1 MADLLNSKTI
11 AARLRRPELEAAGG
25 SGDSSR
31 LLPPAVIQED
41 DQRLEQGR
49 PSHLAYRA
57 AEHLLGCQIVGGEED
72 GKGSA
77 PAAEL
82 LHHPE
87 NVTYLDR
94 VAEPKRSKAAGET
107 KPRRRKKAAAEPRS
121 RGIPPDAIN
130 SGAPPAA
137 LTRLAEAVQA
147 DGGTVLAPYK
157 DPLGGNWQLFAALPI
172 DLVEPTPYQRDLS
185 KPHVERLSAAM
196 DRLGRYLDPMI
207 VVRGSTGGE
216 EEDAKHPYWTPNG
229 NHRLAAL
236 KRLGARAV
244 VAIVVPDVEVAHR
257 ILLLNTE
264 KAHNLRER
272 SLEVIRLAELLSQTE
287 SRPERD
293 FEIEFEEP
301 ALLTIG
307 LCYQENGRFAGGAYH
322 PVLRRAEK
330 WLSLPLPKALE
341 TRRERAA
348 RVLELDQAVTEA
360 MKRLKERGFDS
371 PYLRP
376 FVVARINP
384 LRFKRGG
391 NPDVDETLDTMLAAA
406 RRFDAGRVRADQ
418 LAKAGGAPED
428 SA

>member
-1 MADLLNSKTI
+1 VADPKSAK
-11 AARLRRPELEAAGG
+11 
-25 SGDSSR
+25 
-31 LLPPAVIQED
+31 
-41 DQRLEQGR
+41 
-49 PSHLAYRA
+49 RA
-57 AEHLLGCQIVGGEED
+57 
-72 GKGSA
+72 SA
-77 PAAEL
+77 KSE
-82 LHHPE
+82 
-87 NVTYLDR
+87 
-94 VAEPKRSKAAGET
+94 G
-107 KPRRRKKAAAEPRS
+107 KPRRKKKAAAEPRS
-121 RGIPPDAIN
+121 RGIAADAIGEG
-130 SGAPPAA
+130 SPPPA
-137 LTRLAEAVQA
+137 LGELAAKIQA

-185 KPHVERLSAAM
+185 KPHVERLSSAM

-207 VVRGSTGGE
+207 VVRGEQPDGE
-216 EEDAKHPYWTPNG
+216 NARPYWTPNG

-244 VAIVVPDVEVAHR
+244 VAIVVPDIEVAHR

-272 SLEVIRLAELLSQTE
+272 SLEVIRLAQLLAQTE
-287 SRPERD
+287 SRAERD

-307 LCYQENGRFAGGAYH
+307 LCYQSNGRFAGGAYH

-330 WLSLPLPKALE
+330 WLATPLSEALD
-341 TRRERAA
+341 TRRERAD
-348 RVLELDQAVTEA
+348 RVLELDEAVSEA
-360 MKRLKERGFDS
+360 MKRLKDRGFES

-406 RRFDAGRVRADQ
+406 RRFDAARVRADQ
-418 LAKAGGAPED
+418 VARAGGAPEE
-428 SA
+428 

>member
-1 MADLLNSKTI
+1 
-11 AARLRRPELEAAGG
+11 
-25 SGDSSR
+25 
-31 LLPPAVIQED
+31 
-41 DQRLEQGR
+41 
-49 PSHLAYRA
+49 
-57 AEHLLGCQIVGGEED
+57 
-72 GKGSA
+72 
-77 PAAEL
+77 
-82 LHHPE
+82 
-87 NVTYLDR
+87 
-94 VAEPKRSKAAGET
+94 VAEPKAAKQSKTEG

-121 RGIPPDAIN
+121 RGIAPDAIG
-130 SGAPPAA
+130 SGTPPAA
-137 LTRLAEAVQA
+137 LTRLAETIEA

-157 DPLGGNWQLFAALPI
+157 DPLGGNWQIFAALPI

-196 DRLGRYLDPMI
+196 DKLGRYLDPMI
-207 VVRGSTGGE
+207 VVRGSGE
-216 EEDAKHPYWTPNG
+216 GRESREEPALSAAKGEAAEHPYWTPNG

-236 KRLGARAV
+236 RALGARSV
-244 VAIVVPDVEVAHR
+244 VAIVVPDIEVAHR

-272 SLEVIRLAELLSQTE
+272 SLEVIRLAQLLAETE
-287 SRPERD
+287 NRAERD
-293 FEIEFEEP
+293 YEIEFEEP

-330 WLSLPLPKALE
+330 WLGSALPKALE
-341 TRRERAA
+341 TRRERAG
-348 RVLELDQAVTEA
+348 RVLELDQAVSEA
-360 MKRLKERGFDS
+360 MKKLKERGFES

-406 RRFDAGRVRADQ
+406 KRFDAGRVRADQ
-418 LAKAGGAPED
+418 VARTGGAPEET
-428 SA
+428 S

>member
-1 MADLLNSKTI
+1 
-11 AARLRRPELEAAGG
+11 
-25 SGDSSR
+25 
-31 LLPPAVIQED
+31 
-41 DQRLEQGR
+41 
-49 PSHLAYRA
+49 
-57 AEHLLGCQIVGGEED
+57 
-72 GKGSA
+72 
-77 PAAEL
+77 
-82 LHHPE
+82 
-87 NVTYLDR
+87 
-94 VAEPKRSKAAGET
+94 VAEPKSAKPASTKGER
-107 KPRRRKKAAAEPRS
+107 KPRRKKRAAAEPRS
-121 RGIPPDAIN
+121 RGIAADAI
-130 SGAPPAA
+130 GAGNPPGA
-137 LTRLAEAVQA
+137 LTQLADAIRA

-157 DPLGGNWQLFAALPI
+157 DPLGGNWQLFASLPI

-185 KPHVERLSAAM
+185 QPHVERLSSAM

-207 VVRGSTGGE
+207 VVRGE
-216 EEDAKHPYWTPNG
+216 ESREGHEGRPYWTPNG

-236 KRLGARAV
+236 RALGARAV
-244 VAIVVPDVEVAHR
+244 VAIVVPDIEVAHR

-272 SLEVIRLAELLSQTE
+272 SLEVIRLAELLAQTE

-307 LCYQENGRFAGGAYH
+307 LCYQQNGRFAGGAYH

-330 WLSLPLPKALE
+330 FLGTALPKALE

-348 RVLELDQAVTEA
+348 RVLELDAAVTEA
-360 MKRLKERGFDS
+360 MKKLKERGFES

-418 LAKAGGAPED
+418 VARAGGAPEE
-428 SA
+428 S

>member
-1 MADLLNSKTI
+1 MARPKAVKPKT
-11 AARLRRPELEAAGG
+11 E
-25 SGDSSR
+25 
-31 LLPPAVIQED
+31 
-41 DQRLEQGR
+41 
-49 PSHLAYRA
+49 
-57 AEHLLGCQIVGGEED
+57 
-72 GKGSA
+72 GK
-77 PAAEL
+77 
-82 LHHPE
+82 
-87 NVTYLDR
+87 T
-94 VAEPKRSKAAGET
+94 
-107 KPRRRKKAAAEPRS
+107 RRRKKPAAEPRS
-121 RGIPPDAIN
+121 RGVAPDAI
-130 SGAPPAA
+130 GAGSHPPE
-137 LTRLAEAVQA
+137 LSRLADAIQA

-185 KPHVERLSAAM
+185 TPHVERLSAAM

-207 VVRGSTGGE
+207 VVRGEQPTGEG
-216 EEDAKHPYWTPNG
+216 ARPYWTPNG

-236 KRLGARAV
+236 RRLGARSV
-244 VAIVVPDVEVAHR
+244 VAIVVPDIEVAHR

-272 SLEVIRLAELLSQTE
+272 SLEVIRLAQLLAETE
-287 SRPERD
+287 SRPEAD

-322 PVLRRAEK
+322 PVLRRAET
-330 WLSLPLPKALE
+330 WLEAPLPEALE
-341 TRRERAA
+341 TRRERAT

-360 MKRLKERGFDS
+360 MKRLKDRGFDS

-418 LAKAGGAPED
+418 LAKAGGAPEE
-428 SA
+428 SS

>member
-1 MADLLNSKTI
+1 
-11 AARLRRPELEAAGG
+11 
-25 SGDSSR
+25 
-31 LLPPAVIQED
+31 
-41 DQRLEQGR
+41 
-49 PSHLAYRA
+49 
-57 AEHLLGCQIVGGEED
+57 
-72 GKGSA
+72 
-77 PAAEL
+77 
-82 LHHPE
+82 
-87 NVTYLDR
+87 
-94 VAEPKRSKAAGET
+94 VAEPKTAKQAPTKSEG
-107 KPRRRKKAAAEPRS
+107 KPRRKKRATAEPRS
-121 RGIPPDAIN
+121 RGIAPNAIN
-130 SGAPPAA
+130 SGTPPAT
-137 LTRLAEAVQA
+137 LTRLAEAIEA

-207 VVRGSTGGE
+207 VVRGEQPGE
-216 EEDAKHPYWTPNG
+216 ERGARPYWTPNG

-236 KRLGARAV
+236 RELGARAV
-244 VAIVVPDVEVAHR
+244 VAIVVPDIEVAHR

-272 SLEVIRLAELLSQTE
+272 SLEVIRLAELLATTE
-287 SRPERD
+287 DRPERD
-293 FEIEFEEP
+293 YEIEFEEP
-301 ALLTIG
+301 ALLTLG

-330 WLSLPLPKALE
+330 WSGSPLPKALE

-348 RVLELDQAVTEA
+348 RVLELDAAVSEA
-360 MKRLKERGFDS
+360 MKKLKERGFES

-376 FVVARINP
+376 FVIARINP

-391 NPDVDETLDTMLAAA
+391 NPDVDETIDTMYSAA

-418 LAKAGGAPED
+418 VARAGGAPEEP
-428 SA
+428 S

>member
-1 MADLLNSKTI
+1 MPKATRSANKS
-11 AARLRRPELEAAGG
+11 E
-25 SGDSSR
+25 
-31 LLPPAVIQED
+31 
-41 DQRLEQGR
+41 
-49 PSHLAYRA
+49 
-57 AEHLLGCQIVGGEED
+57 
-72 GKGSA
+72 GK
-77 PAAEL
+77 P
-82 LHHPE
+82 
-87 NVTYLDR
+87 R
-94 VAEPKRSKAAGET
+94 
-107 KPRRRKKAAAEPRS
+107 RRRKKAAAEPKS
-121 RGIPPDAIN
+121 RGIAPDAIG
-130 SGAPPAA
+130 SGSPSPE
-137 LTRLAEAVQA
+137 LTRLAETIQA
-147 DGGTVLAPYK
+147 DGGTVLASYK

-185 KPHVERLSAAM
+185 KPHVERLSSAM

-207 VVRGSTGGE
+207 VVRGGREGEAGGR
-216 EEDAKHPYWTPNG
+216 PYWTPNG

-236 KRLGARAV
+236 KRLGAQSV
-244 VAIVVPDVEVAHR
+244 VAIVVPEVEVAHR

-272 SLEVIRLAELLSQTE
+272 SLEVIRLAELLAQTE
-287 SRPERD
+287 DRPEEE

-330 WLSLPLPKALE
+330 WLGTPLAEALE
-341 TRRERAA
+341 TRRERAS
-348 RVLELDQAVTEA
+348 RVLELDAAVTEA
-360 MKRLKERGFDS
+360 MKKLKERGFDS

-391 NPDVDETLDTMLAAA
+391 DPDVDETLDTMLAAA

-418 LAKAGGAPED
+418 VAKVGGAPDE
-428 SA
+428 A